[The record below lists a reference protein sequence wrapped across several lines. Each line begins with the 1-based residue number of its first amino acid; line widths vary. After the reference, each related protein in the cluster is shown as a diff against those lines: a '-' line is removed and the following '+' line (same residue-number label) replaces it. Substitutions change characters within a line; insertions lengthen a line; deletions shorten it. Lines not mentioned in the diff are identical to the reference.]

1 MARITL
7 LVAFL
12 LGAACL
18 EVWGDS
24 TINHGMETRPWRW
37 GLIAIG
43 GLMLAAYGFVV
54 NRAPQFDPSLTL
66 GKLLGVYVAVFAVV
80 GSFWR
85 VRSFAD
91 LMQIPI
97 VRYLGIGI
105 IVVGG
110 ILVQLAP

>member
-1 MARITL
+1 MARIGL
-7 LVAFL
+7 LIAFL
-12 LGAACL
+12 LGAAVL

-24 TINHGMETRPWRW
+24 TINRGMEIKPWRW

-43 GLMLAAYGFVV
+43 CLLLALYGFVV
-54 NRAPQFDPSLTL
+54 NRAPQFDTSLTL

-91 LMQIPI
+91 LLDVPF
-97 VRYLGIGI
+97 VRYLGIGL
-105 IVVGG
+105 IVIGG
-110 ILVQLAP
+110 VLVQLAP